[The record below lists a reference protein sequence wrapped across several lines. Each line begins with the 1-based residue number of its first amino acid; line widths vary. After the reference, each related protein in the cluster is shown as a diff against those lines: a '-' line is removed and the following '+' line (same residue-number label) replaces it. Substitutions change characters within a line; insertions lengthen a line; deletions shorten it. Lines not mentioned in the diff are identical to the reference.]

1 MKLAQPADTND
12 LCKTSRKR
20 ISQI

>member
-1 MKLAQPADTND
+1 MKLAQPADTNN